1 MEQIS
6 EYLTQQDGKWR
17 ARLVY
22 REGGQR
28 RESTKVLG
36 AVHSGRGRP
45 VRGALSET
53 AAWAHVAELRAEL
66 ERNLGLDVEQREE
79 RATVT
84 FEVLAF
90 AWLEDAG
97 RSIGRPWAPATQR
110 DYRSALA
117 LSENRRSDGHI
128 MPTLRALTLP
138 ELTSNRMR
146 AWWRGLKLAPRN
158 RNKQLTIVRRI
169 FAWANEDGRWG
180 RIDDPTFGIR
190 KDAEP
195 DISGEAPR
203 FLELEE
209 IDRLCAAA
217 DEEYERERR
226 DRNRRGHDHVSR
238 HDSAIFE
245 LMAQTGLRRAEVVAL
260 RVGDV
265 DLANRSLTVRHNV
278 SAGNET
284 PVTKGRR
291 AMRLLLSD
299 RALAVL
305 KPRVADRA
313 ATEYVFPTLTGGRL
327 DPDALSRR
335 FLRAAKRAGLPR
347 VFTLHDL
354 RHSTGSLLARA
365 GYSQTEI
372 QYMLRHAKSSTT
384 ERYMHYRPRA
394 GDAERLSRALDTP
407 SPDRLRTVG

>member
-6 EYLTQQDGKWR
+6 EYLTEQGGKWR

-36 AVHSGRGRP
+36 AVHRGRGRP

-53 AAWAHVAELRAEL
+53 AAWARVGELRAEL
-66 ERNLGLDVEQREE
+66 ERDLGLDVEQREQ
-79 RATVT
+79 RAAVT
-84 FEVLAF
+84 FELLAL

-97 RSIGRPWAPATQR
+97 RSTGRPWAPSTHR
-110 DYRSALA
+110 DYHSALGLA
-117 LSENRRSDGHI
+117 ENRRSDGYI
-128 MPTLRALTLP
+128 LPTLGALTLS
-138 ELTSNRMR
+138 ELTANRLR
-146 AWWRGLKLAPRN
+146 AWWRGLKLTPRN

-180 RIDDPTFGIR
+180 RIEDPTVGIR
-190 KDAEP
+190 KDSEP
-195 DISGEAPR
+195 DVSGEAPR

-209 IDRLCAAA
+209 IDRLCVAA

-245 LMAQTGLRRAEVVAL
+245 LMAQTGMRRAEVIAL

-278 SAGNET
+278 SAGAEH
-284 PVTKGRR
+284 VTKGRR

-305 KPRVADRA
+305 KPRVDGRA
-313 ATEYVFPTLTGGRL
+313 LNEYVFATLKGGRL

-372 QYMLRHAKSSTT
+372 QHMLRHAKSSTT

-407 SPDRLRTVG
+407 SPDQLRAVG